1 MFYFLPTTVQNYIL
15 KYDTDLVPLPHA
27 NVSLLVTCLAPEL
40 LCVCV
45 SVFLTQ
51 IEEGWTRG

>member
-15 KYDTDLVPLPHA
+15 KYDTDPVPLPYA

-51 IEEGWTRG
+51 IEEG